1 MSMTVRLS
9 EQDAELI
16 RDYAKLQGITVSE
29 FLRRAALEKIEDT
42 LDLAAYEQALSDY
55 EANPVTYSQD
65 EVERMLHL
73 K

>member
-1 MSMTVRLS
+1 MAVTIRLS
-9 EQDAELI
+9 EKDAALI

-29 FLRRAALEKIEDT
+29 FLRRAALEKIEDA
-42 LDLAAYEQALSDY
+42 LDLSAYERALSEY

-65 EVERMLHL
+65 DVERMLHL